1 MWDGINNPRI
11 SAINSAVVHWQE
23 MCDAESAHTSLSL
36 YIYMSLYVM
45 MKSDRNVLE
54 INSLYPETGLAQVRI
69 SAAATTCAERT
80 VSIRQRCT
88 KRAFQGPLSTRTT
101 LKYPN
106 ACISSVARRSNWYL
120 NYNYKFYT
128 KILMMMHSHDIYIYV
143 IWRSISTYL
152 T

>member
-1 MWDGINNPRI
+1 
-11 SAINSAVVHWQE
+11 
-23 MCDAESAHTSLSL
+23 
-36 YIYMSLYVM
+36 MS
-45 MKSDRNVLE
+45 LE

-101 LKYPN
+101 LNYPKRLYIVN
-106 ACISSVARRSNWYL
+106 AETQQLIPELFLDTNDDA
-120 NYNYKFYT
+120 
-128 KILMMMHSHDIYIYV
+128 
-143 IWRSISTYL
+143 L